1 MIKPNETLGL
11 ISSHCCVAVYT
22 SEKNFS
28 LLQQTMIWRESNHR
42 RTEDGAAFFCQ
53 QKKKK
58 GHWLNHFFMSL
69 VAYFLLT
76 SLPPPML
83 RGAWAAEWAER
94 RTHVMNHHPMK
105 ATASKS
111 APLVN
116 QVPMATPLGYAYRF
130 CLMRKHNPGI
140 PFLGRIGASYFSSK
154 GGKEGTYL
162 QGRSTCHQAH
172 LR

>member
-1 MIKPNETLGL
+1 MRLWGWFFPTSAWLFTLQK
-11 ISSHCCVAVYT
+11 I
-22 SEKNFS
+22 FFQ
-28 LLQQTMIWRESNHR
+28 LQKTMIWRESNHR

-94 RTHVMNHHPMK
+94 RTHVTNHHPMK

-154 GGKEGTYL
+154 GGKEGTY
-162 QGRSTCHQAH
+162 
-172 LR
+172 